1 MTEEKEFSVFHNESA
16 INRIILWANVIG
28 YVLLLF
34 SLISFL
40 GQAYE
45 LSTQWEGVKQ
55 AFVQQ
60 PWQVIN
66 YFFSQLLKEPLVGV
80 FYFLVLRGVSELLN
94 LGLDLFYGSEE
105 EIEIDVEES
114 DPEA

>member
-1 MTEEKEFSVFHNESA
+1 MTEEKEFPVFHNEST

-28 YVLLLF
+28 YTLLIF
-34 SLISFL
+34 SLVSFF

-45 LSTQWEGVKQ
+45 LSSQWEGVKQ

-94 LGLDLFYGSEE
+94 LGLDLFYGTEE
-105 EIEIDVEES
+105 EIEIDVEEP